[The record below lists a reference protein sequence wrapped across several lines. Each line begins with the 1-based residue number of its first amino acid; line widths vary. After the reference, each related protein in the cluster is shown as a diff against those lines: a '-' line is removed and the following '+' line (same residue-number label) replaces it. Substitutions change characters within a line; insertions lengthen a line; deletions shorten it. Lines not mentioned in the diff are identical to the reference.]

1 MTAGPQPVPQTRAE
15 QTHTA
20 QAHTGQTRPRKPKP
34 RPFFIVTGIVAV
46 VMTVWSAVQ
55 IDFTLMP
62 FIEGNPRAWGV
73 IQQYL
78 TPNWAFMFRVWPQW
92 LETLLMA
99 VVATFLGS
107 VVGLVFALLGSHT
120 TNQSPWFLRVVRW
133 FLAVLRSLPEVG
145 WAFLMVAMVGVGSLA
160 GVFALAIFNMG
171 IIAKLTSETVD
182 AVDRGPLEA
191 ADAAGASIMQRS
203 VTAVLPQVWPG
214 YMSYVLYVFEINLRA
229 SAIIGMVGA
238 GGIGAV
244 IDVESSR
251 FNYSNVSAIIVGFI
265 IIVIVLDVISQNVR
279 KRLL

>member
-1 MTAGPQPVPQTRAE
+1 MTAAPPTRPQAPPQE
-15 QTHTA
+15 
-20 QAHTGQTRPRKPKP
+20 RPRKPKP
-34 RPFFIVTGIVAV
+34 RAFFLVTGAVAAA
-46 VMTVWSAVQ
+46 MTVWSAVQ

-78 TPNWAFMFRVWPQW
+78 TPNWSFMVRVWPQW
-92 LETLLMA
+92 LETLFMA
-99 VVATFLGS
+99 VVATFLGA
-107 VVGLVFALLGSHT
+107 VAGLVFALLGSRT
-120 TNQSPWFLRVVRW
+120 TNRSPWFLRVVRW
-133 FLAVLRSLPEVG
+133 LLAVLRSLPEIG

-191 ADAAGASIMQRS
+191 ADAAGASIAQRS

-251 FNYSNVSAIIVGFI
+251 FNYSNVSAVVVGFI
-265 IIVIVLDVISQNVR
+265 IIVIVLDVVSQSVR